1 MNESPAEILTLTLN
15 PAVDLST
22 SVARVEPQT
31 KLRCQT
37 VRRDPGGGGVNVSRV
52 LKRFGLDA
60 AAIYP
65 TGSSTGELLARGMLH
80 ENIKSIAIPIA
91 GETREDFTVTE
102 TETGNQFRFVMP
114 GPALSQNEW
123 HACLDAIEHHA
134 PKPQIIVASGSLPPG
149 VPPDF
154 YARAARTAK
163 KLGAKLVLDTS
174 DKALAEALKEG
185 VWLIKPNLR
194 ELRELTG
201 AELPDESSR
210 IEAARILVRKAAAE
224 IVALSLAE
232 EGALLV
238 TRDEAFRARA
248 PAIKPVSTVGAGDSF
263 LGGMVWRLALGR
275 DLGDALRHGVAA
287 GTAAL
292 LSPGTELCHPDTVA
306 SLLPQVS
313 IEKI

>member
-1 MNESPAEILTLTLN
+1 MPAEILTLTLN

-22 SVARVEPQT
+22 SVDRVEPQT

-37 VRRDPGGGGVNVSRV
+37 VRRDPGGGGVNVARV
-52 LKRFGLDA
+52 LKRFGVDA

-65 TGSSTGELLARGMLH
+65 TGSSTGELLARGMLN

-102 TETGNQFRFVMP
+102 TDSGDQFRFVMP
-114 GPALSQNEW
+114 GPALSQTEW
-123 HACLDAIEHHA
+123 LACLDAMEAA
-134 PKPQIIVASGSLPPG
+134 PRPAIVVASGSLPPG

-154 YARAARTAK
+154 YARVARTAK

-174 DKALAEALKEG
+174 GKPLGEALKEG

-201 AELPDESSR
+201 AELPDEASR
-210 IEAARILVRKAAAE
+210 IAAARVLVKKAAAE

-238 TRDEAFRARA
+238 TRDEAFRAPA
-248 PAIKPVSTVGAGDSF
+248 PVIKPVSTVGAGNSF
-263 LGGMVWRLALGR
+263 LGGMVWRLALGH
-275 DLGDALRHGVAA
+275 DLSDALAHGVAC

-292 LSPGTELCHPDTVA
+292 LSPGTGLCHPVTVA
-306 SLLPQVS
+306 ELLPQISV
-313 IEKI
+313 EKL

>member
-1 MNESPAEILTLTLN
+1 MPAEILTLTLN

-22 SVARVEPQT
+22 SVEHVEPQT
-31 KLRCQT
+31 KLRCKT
-37 VRRDPGGGGVNVSRV
+37 VRRDPGGGGVNVARV
-52 LKRFGLDA
+52 LKRFGVDA

-102 TETGNQFRFVMP
+102 IATNKQFRFVMP
-114 GPALSQNEW
+114 GPALAQTEW
-123 HACLDAIEHHA
+123 RACLDALEQAATPEIV
-134 PKPQIIVASGSLPPG
+134 VASGSLPPG

-163 KLGAKLVLDTS
+163 KLGAKVVLDTS
-174 DKALAEALKEG
+174 DIALREALKEG
-185 VWLIKPNLR
+185 VWLIKPNLH
-194 ELRELTG
+194 ELHELTG
-201 AELPDESSR
+201 AGLPGESSR
-210 IEAARILVRKAAAE
+210 IAACRELIKRAAAE

-238 TRDEAFRARA
+238 TRDLALRARP

-275 DLGDALRHGVAA
+275 DLADALAHGVAA

-292 LSPGTELCHPDTVA
+292 LSPGTELCHPAMVEK
-306 SLLPQVS
+306 LLPQVS
-313 IEKI
+313 VEKI

>member
-1 MNESPAEILTLTLN
+1 LPAEILTLTLN

-22 SVARVEPQT
+22 SVAHVEPQT

-37 VRRDPGGGGVNVSRV
+37 VRRDPGGGGVNVARV
-52 LKRFGLDA
+52 LKRFGLVA
-60 AAIYP
+60 SAIYP
-65 TGSSTGELLARGMLH
+65 TGSSTGELLARGMLN

-102 TETGNQFRFVMP
+102 TDSGNQFRFVMP
-114 GPALSQNEW
+114 GPALAQNEW
-123 HACLDAIEHHA
+123 LTCLDAMENA
-134 PKPQIIVASGSLPPG
+134 VPKPDIVVASGSLPPG

-154 YARAARTAK
+154 YARVARTAK

-174 DKALAEALKEG
+174 GKALAEALKEG

-201 AELPDESSR
+201 AELPDEASR
-210 IEAARILVRKAAAE
+210 IAAARVLVKKAAAE

-248 PAIKPVSTVGAGDSF
+248 PAIKAVSTVGAGDSF
-263 LGGMVWRLALGR
+263 LGGMVWRLALGHG
-275 DLGDALRHGVAA
+275 LSDALAHGVAA

-292 LSPGTELCHPDTVA
+292 LSPGTGLCHPDTVA
-306 SLLPQVS
+306 ELLPQISV
-313 IEKI
+313 EKL